1 MLNDIKEITMTT
13 VEIAA
18 MTGKRHDNVLRDADR
33 VVTQVGALKSEATES
48 SYTTAQGK
56 VLRMLVLNKHM
67 VFTLITGYDTG
78 LRHTVVGR
86 WIELEQSANPAFAS
100 QAITATLNDLQTR
113 VDAMAPA
120 YDEHVRKGR
129 TSGYTWREACRLA
142 GVENPDKV
150 LAMLVDKGLAR
161 RSNGLTHLA
170 PKFIERGYA
179 KRVSKANKAIQLT
192 GHLFKVTLKGVDEW
206 LRPNAENIAKALIE
220 HRKPRPVIDSDG
232 YVIDIKG
239 YGSERMTVWDVANS
253 PNDVNQVQREAH
265 ERKQQALNESA

>member
-1 MLNDIKEITMTT
+1 MLNGIKEITMTT

-18 MTGKRHDNVLRDADR
+18 MTGKRHDNVLRDAHAI
-33 VVTQVGALKSEATES
+33 VEKVNALKSEAIDTVYIDGRGRE
-48 SYTTAQGK
+48 K
-56 VLRMLVLNKHM
+56 PMLVMNKQM

-78 LRHTVVGR
+78 LRYTVVGR

-100 QAITATLNDLQTR
+100 QAITDTLIDLQTR

-142 GVENPDKV
+142 GVENADKV

-161 RSNGLTHLA
+161 RSNGLTSLA
-170 PKFIERGYA
+170 PKFIERGDA

-220 HRKPRPVIDSDG
+220 HRKPRPVVDNDG

-239 YGSERMTVWDVANS
+239 EGAARMTT
-253 PNDVNQVQREAH
+253 AH
-265 ERKQQALNESA
+265 LPKEVTQ

>member
-1 MLNDIKEITMTT
+1 MFNGIKEITMTT

-18 MTGKRHDNVLRDADR
+18 MTGKRHDNVLRDAHAI
-33 VVTQVGALKSEATES
+33 VAKVNALKSEECSNNDQSTGAIEATYLDGRKAE
-48 SYTTAQGK
+48 
-56 VLRMLVLNKHM
+56 RPMLVLNKHM

-78 LRHTVVGR
+78 LRYTVVGR
-86 WIELEQSANPAFAS
+86 WIELEQAANPAFAS
-100 QAITATLNDLQTR
+100 QAITETLIDLQTR

-142 GVENPDKV
+142 GVMNPDKV

-161 RSNGLTHLA
+161 RSNGLTSLA
-170 PKFIERGYA
+170 PKFIERGDA

-220 HRKPRPVIDSDG
+220 HRKPRPVVDTDG

-239 YGSERMTVWDVANS
+239 DGAARMTIADL
-253 PNDVNQVQREAH
+253 PKGIRQ
-265 ERKQQALNESA
+265 

>member
-1 MLNDIKEITMTT
+1 MFNGIKEITMTT

-18 MTGKRHDNVLRDADR
+18 MTGKRHDNVLRDAHAI
-33 VVTQVGALKSEATES
+33 VEKVNALKSEVIDTVYIDGRGRE
-48 SYTTAQGK
+48 K
-56 VLRMLVLNKHM
+56 PMLVMNKQM

-78 LRHTVVGR
+78 LRYTVVGR

-100 QAITATLNDLQTR
+100 QAITDTLIDLQTR

-142 GVENPDKV
+142 GVVNPDKV

-161 RSNGLTHLA
+161 RSNGLTSLA
-170 PKFIERGYA
+170 PKFIERGDA

-220 HRKPRPVIDSDG
+220 HRKPRPVTDNDG

-239 YGSERMTVWDVANS
+239 EGAASMTIADVPKGAR
-253 PNDVNQVQREAH
+253 Q
-265 ERKQQALNESA
+265 

>member
-1 MLNDIKEITMTT
+1 MSLHDITMTT

-18 MTGKRHDNVLRDADR
+18 MTGKRHDNVLRDAR
-33 VVTQVGALKSEATES
+33 AIVAKVNALKSEAVES
-48 SYTTAQGK
+48 TYEDRKGESR
-56 VLRMLVLNKHM
+56 RMLVLNKHM
-67 VFTLITGYDTG
+67 VFTLITGYDSG
-78 LRHTVVGR
+78 LRYTVVGR
-86 WIELEQSANPAFAS
+86 WIELEQAANPTFAS
-100 QAITATLNDLQTR
+100 QAITETLIDLQTR

-142 GVENPDKV
+142 GVMNPDKV

-161 RSNGLTHLA
+161 RSNGLTSLA
-170 PKFIERGYA
+170 PKFIERGDA

-220 HRKPRPVIDSDG
+220 HRKPRPVVDTDG

-239 YGSERMTVWDVANS
+239 DGAARMTIADL
-253 PNDVNQVQREAH
+253 P
-265 ERKQQALNESA
+265 KGMCP

>member
-1 MLNDIKEITMTT
+1 MNITTTEVTMTT

-33 VVTQVGALKSEATES
+33 AVARVGALKSEATES
-48 SYTTAQGK
+48 IYTTAQGK

-161 RSNGLTHLA
+161 RVNGLTSLA
-170 PKFIERGYA
+170 PKFIERGDA
-179 KRVSKANKAIQLT
+179 KRVSAANKVIRMT
-192 GHLFKVTLKGVDEW
+192 GHLFRVTLKGVNEW

-220 HRKPRPVIDSDG
+220 HSKPRVVTDDDG

-239 YGSERMTVWDVANS
+239 EGGANITIADL
-253 PNDVNQVQREAH
+253 PKGAR
-265 ERKQQALNESA
+265 R

>member
-1 MLNDIKEITMTT
+1 MFNGIKEITMTT
-13 VEIAA
+13 IEIAA
-18 MTGKRHDNVLRDADR
+18 MTGKRHDHVLRDVDR
-33 VVTQVGALKSEATES
+33 VIAQVGAPKSGATES
-48 SYTTAQGK
+48 SYATAQGK
-56 VLRMLVLNKHM
+56 VLRMLVLKKHM

-161 RSNGLTHLA
+161 RSNGLTSLA
-170 PKFIERGYA
+170 PKFIERGDA

-220 HRKPRPVIDSDG
+220 HRKPRPVVDNDG

-239 YGSERMTVWDVANS
+239 EGAARMTT
-253 PNDVNQVQREAH
+253 AH
-265 ERKQQALNESA
+265 LPKEVTQ